1 MGALSEQGKVVVK
14 FLVDGSDSLEE
25 GEFPNTYQKIEA
37 FSLTHDELT
46 LRLVLESMKHLGQTE
61 EESVAYVR
69 NILSVP
75 WSEVFRQMDQLINR
89 VQPFADL
96 LDNLGPYAK
105 TYEPPWKE
113 SLEVVAKEQATSLGK
128 ILESFEQGNPAL
140 LSDELCIRFLPI
152 FKRTRKLF
160 NEEVVPFLQKKVGK
174 TEQWSDKSML
184 PVNENILRSRFPV
197 VYQRIKA
204 VGDRTPDS
212 FYYEDLVE
220 GSRLMIQRGENSF
233 PAYGSHKPAQLIERW
248 FNGLTMARESLY
260 AISGF
265 GDGSHIRYFMKESSS
280 GTNFLAAEK
289 DPALLRETF
298 ARFDCSD
305 ILSHERFMLGVG
317 EPNDDYFRDI
327 QTAALTGVSDVNSIL
342 FSPLHS
348 VDEAYYDRMRNEL
361 VRQYLVIRPLME
373 VNVRTATDIQEN
385 TFKNLPYLANSPD
398 IGDLK
403 GGLEDVP
410 FVLVGAG
417 SSLDESIDFLKE
429 VQDKAIIVASNSPYR
444 KLINNGIRPHLVVT
458 ADPLCSNNGR
468 I

>member
-1 MGALSEQGKVVVK
+1 MILGIFHIVSQVFVDNEEVVFEGDIPSEPARIYDLLMGALSEQGKVVVK

-61 EESVAYVR
+61 EEFVAYVR

-174 TEQWSDKSML
+174 TEQ
-184 PVNENILRSRFPV
+184 
-197 VYQRIKA
+197 
-204 VGDRTPDS
+204 
-212 FYYEDLVE
+212 
-220 GSRLMIQRGENSF
+220 
-233 PAYGSHKPAQLIERW
+233 
-248 FNGLTMARESLY
+248 
-260 AISGF
+260 
-265 GDGSHIRYFMKESSS
+265 
-280 GTNFLAAEK
+280 
-289 DPALLRETF
+289 
-298 ARFDCSD
+298 
-305 ILSHERFMLGVG
+305 
-317 EPNDDYFRDI
+317 
-327 QTAALTGVSDVNSIL
+327 
-342 FSPLHS
+342 
-348 VDEAYYDRMRNEL
+348 
-361 VRQYLVIRPLME
+361 
-373 VNVRTATDIQEN
+373 
-385 TFKNLPYLANSPD
+385 
-398 IGDLK
+398 
-403 GGLEDVP
+403 
-410 FVLVGAG
+410 
-417 SSLDESIDFLKE
+417 
-429 VQDKAIIVASNSPYR
+429 
-444 KLINNGIRPHLVVT
+444 
-458 ADPLCSNNGR
+458 
-468 I
+468 